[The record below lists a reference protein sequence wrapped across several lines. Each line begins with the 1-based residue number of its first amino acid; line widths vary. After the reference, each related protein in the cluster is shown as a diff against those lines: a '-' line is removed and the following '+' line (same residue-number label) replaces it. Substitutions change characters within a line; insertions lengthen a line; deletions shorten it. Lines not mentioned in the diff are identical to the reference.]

1 MTRSRRLSDQA
12 INVLDVLYRHRDD
25 WTYGLEISGETGLK
39 SGSLYPLLIR
49 LHGRGLLESQ
59 WLEPQRPGRP
69 ARHGY
74 RLTNA
79 GREALAAGRRQ
90 GSQIS
95 FKPREA

>member
-12 INVLDVLYRHRDD
+12 INVLAVLHRHRDD
-25 WTYGLEISGETGLK
+25 WSYGLEISGETGLK

-49 LHGRGLLESQ
+49 LHERGLLESQ
-59 WLEPQRPGRP
+59 WLAPQRPGRP

-79 GREALAAGRRQ
+79 GREALAANRRQ
-90 GSQIS
+90 ATALS
-95 FKPREA
+95 FTPKEA